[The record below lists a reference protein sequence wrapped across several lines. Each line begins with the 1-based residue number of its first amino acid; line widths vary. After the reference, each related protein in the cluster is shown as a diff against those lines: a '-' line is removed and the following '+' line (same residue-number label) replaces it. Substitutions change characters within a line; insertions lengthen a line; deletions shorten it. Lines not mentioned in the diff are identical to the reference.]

1 MFSFTFMLNAQIA
14 NYVNN
19 GGFEKITPA
28 YSVTTWSGID
38 YWTAIDSTKGAFLLY
53 STGWP
58 YSNAPYS
65 SAGFQFPRNGMRFIG
80 SVFYCHSSTCGIG
93 NSRWYPKNRLKA
105 ALKPNTVYCAKYH
118 VVNTNNNVVGIDS
131 YGMYFGNA
139 SLDTIKICTDP
150 ITYLSP
156 QVVNQTGFITDTMNW
171 IPISGTFTANGG
183 EKYMVLGNFK
193 SNAATNT
200 MVLNPT
206 YLPSMAND
214 IYIDDVSLIEMDLPA
229 YAGPDKDIKPGD
241 SVYVG
246 RPSDVGIDESCMWY
260 KLPTVITS
268 TTPALD
274 TVAGIW
280 VKPVATTT
288 YVVKQQ
294 LWCSGI
300 KWDTVVVYMNLV
312 GIEKLKFLTEELQIY
327 PIPAQD
333 FIELSVSNFELIHE
347 FNRALIYNS
356 YGILVKQEEIYF
368 DKKTLK
374 IRIEELSNGI
384 YFLELKDKNGETIN
398 KRFVIDK

>member
-1 MFSFTFMLNAQIA
+1 
-14 NYVNN
+14 
-19 GGFEKITPA
+19 
-28 YSVTTWSGID
+28 
-38 YWTAIDSTKGAFLLY
+38 
-53 STGWP
+53 
-58 YSNAPYS
+58 
-65 SAGFQFPRNGMRFIG
+65 
-80 SVFYCHSSTCGIG
+80 
-93 NSRWYPKNRLKA
+93 
-105 ALKPNTVYCAKYH
+105 
-118 VVNTNNNVVGIDS
+118 
-131 YGMYFGNA
+131 
-139 SLDTIKICTDP
+139 
-150 ITYLSP
+150 
-156 QVVNQTGFITDTMNW
+156 
-171 IPISGTFTANGG
+171 
-183 EKYMVLGNFK
+183 MVLGNFK

-229 YAGPDKDIKPGD
+229 YAGSDKAMKPGD
-241 SVYVG
+241 SVYIG

-274 TVAGIW
+274 TVAGLW
-280 VKPVATTT
+280 VKPAVTTT

-300 KWDTVVVYMNLV
+300 KWDTVVVYLNLV
-312 GIEKLKFLTEELQIY
+312 GIEKLKYLSKELQIY

-333 FIELSVSNFELIHE
+333 FIELSVSNYELIQG
-347 FNRALIYNS
+347 FNHVLIYNS
-356 YGILVKQEEIYF
+356 YGGLIKQEEIYF

-398 KRFVIDK
+398 KRFVINK